1 MVLSAQAR
9 PMQSCAA
16 DGNQAATAERGTLTL
31 DPKEDEVFYETLAYS
46 GDMKSSEVKSVFPSV
61 EL

>member
-1 MVLSAQAR
+1 
-9 PMQSCAA
+9 MQSCAA
-16 DGNQAATAERGTLTL
+16 DGYQAAKRGTLTL

-46 GDMKSSEVKSVFPSV
+46 GDVKSSEVKSVFPSV